1 MKIVVPMAGL
11 GERFDQAGYK
21 EIKPLIKVAGKRI
34 IEYVCDMFN
43 TASDEF
49 VFIINDVDYRA
60 GKVHAAV
67 EKYVKHCKIL
77 SVPLHRKGPVWTVFT
92 TAMPYIDADEPVIIT
107 YCDTPLVWDYQHF
120 LDYSKY
126 KDGVLA
132 SNVGFH
138 PHSLASTMMAF
149 SRTDADNRISEVKE
163 KSCYTSNHF
172 QEHASA
178 GLYYFK
184 KGSYVMNYFEKA
196 IHYNINYNG
205 EYYVTLVYNLM
216 IRDGLDVFSYPVDTV
231 LAFGTPSEV
240 ENFEAW
246 QIILKGG
253 QIKSVK
259 DLIDC
264 YTYWGRYVKNK
275 PQR

>member
-1 MKIVVPMAGL
+1 
-11 GERFDQAGYK
+11 
-21 EIKPLIKVAGKRI
+21 
-34 IEYVCDMFN
+34 
-43 TASDEF
+43 
-49 VFIINDVDYRA
+49 
-60 GKVHAAV
+60 
-67 EKYVKHCKIL
+67 
-77 SVPLHRKGPVWTVFT
+77 
-92 TAMPYIDADEPVIIT
+92 
-107 YCDTPLVWDYQHF
+107 
-120 LDYSKY
+120 
-126 KDGVLA
+126 
-132 SNVGFH
+132 
-138 PHSLASTMMAF
+138 MMAF